1 MKGMTIIAEIGTA
14 HNGSLEKA
22 YELIDAACQAG
33 ADMIKFQWVYA
44 DEILHPETGFV
55 TLPGGKIRLYDRF
68 KSLEVSPDFFAKC
81 LERTHKDNM
90 LFACSPFGLRSLNE
104 LVQIHP
110 DAIKIAS
117 PEVNHIPLLKEIAR
131 QYGTIPIILSS
142 GVSKLGDIEKAI
154 DILETD
160 RKEISQFVHVH
171 GNVQLAPLTLL
182 HCITFYPAP
191 ETEYNVRCVDTLH
204 RVFGIPSG
212 ISDHSLDPVLI
223 PVLSTAM
230 GGTMIE
236 KHITLSRKT
245 DGLDDPVALEPE
257 QFAQMVH
264 AVHQTQAV
272 IERYTK
278 DDLASREPVHSAL
291 EEIVRQMSSEYG
303 SETVAKAL
311 GNGIKRLAKIEQAN
325 YGRTNR
331 SLHFMHDMKK
341 GQKIEMQDI
350 AILRTEKV
358 LTPGIAPDYLE
369 TVTGAFL
376 QQDVHSGEGVL
387 WEHLLQH

>member
-1 MKGMTIIAEIGTA
+1 M
-14 HNGSLEKA
+14 
-22 YELIDAACQAG
+22 
-33 ADMIKFQWVYA
+33 
-44 DEILHPETGFV
+44 
-55 TLPGGKIRLYDRF
+55 
-68 KSLEVSPDFFAKC
+68 
-81 LERTHKDNM
+81 
-90 LFACSPFGLRSLNE
+90 
-104 LVQIHP
+104 
-110 DAIKIAS
+110 
-117 PEVNHIPLLKEIAR
+117 
-131 QYGTIPIILSS
+131 
-142 GVSKLGDIEKAI
+142 
-154 DILETD
+154 
-160 RKEISQFVHVH
+160 
-171 GNVQLAPLTLL
+171 
-182 HCITFYPAP
+182 
-191 ETEYNVRCVDTLH
+191 
-204 RVFGIPSG
+204 FGIPSG
-212 ISDHSLDPVLI
+212 ISDDSLDPVLI
-223 PVLSTAM
+223 PVHSTAM

-236 KHITLSRKT
+236 KHITLNRKT